1 VSDGCRTREGMRLAV
16 QVFAGTGTGTNRL
29 IATADAI
36 SDWLLQ
42 CAPDGTTA
50 GDFEELNQKLEIIM
64 TEDAA
69 IQAVTADITT
79 QLTTLSGLI
88 SQVLTEI
95 QNDAVQ
101 PSTVSALQAAQSS
114 LDSTVASFSA
124 DVTPPAAPAAPA
136 S

>member
-1 VSDGCRTREGMRLAV
+1 MSGTRTREGMRLAV
-16 QVFAGTGTGTNRL
+16 QFLAGSGDGPNKLT
-29 IATADAI
+29 ATADAI
-36 SDWLLQ
+36 SEWLQQ

-50 GDFEELNQKLEIIM
+50 GDFEELNRKLEKIM
-64 TEDAA
+64 SEDAA
-69 IQAVTADITT
+69 IQAVTADITA

>member
-1 VSDGCRTREGMRLAV
+1 MRLAV

-42 CAPDGTTA
+42 CAPDGTAA
-50 GDFEELNQKLEIIM
+50 GDFEELNKKLEIIM

-79 QLTTLSGLI
+79 QLTALSTLI

-101 PSTVSALQAAQSS
+101 PATVSALQAAQAN
-114 LDSTVASFSA
+114 LDNTVAGFNT
-124 DVTPPAAPAAPA
+124 DVNPPAAATPPA